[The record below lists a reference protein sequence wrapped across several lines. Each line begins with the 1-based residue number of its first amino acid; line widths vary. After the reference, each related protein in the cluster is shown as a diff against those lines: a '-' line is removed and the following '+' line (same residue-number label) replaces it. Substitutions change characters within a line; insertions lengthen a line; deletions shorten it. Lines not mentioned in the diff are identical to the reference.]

1 MKTEIY
7 WIDLPGPGRLAIMPR
22 PRGDDWLQGE
32 IESLKGMGVQSLVS
46 MLTAEEESHYGL
58 TREGL
63 TAQKHGL
70 RFHSHPVPDHQVPES
85 PEAAWTLARS
95 LADEFREGRAIAV
108 HCFAGI
114 GRSSLML
121 ACVLIS
127 LGLDAESAWEKLS
140 EARGFEVPDTR
151 EQRDWVLRLTP

>member
-32 IESLKGMGVQSLVS
+32 IDSLKQMGVQSLVS

-58 TREGL
+58 TREGP
-63 TAQKHGL
+63 TAQQKGL

-85 PEAAWTLARS
+85 PESAWTMARALAG
-95 LADEFREGRAIAV
+95 EFREGRAIAV

-121 ACVLIS
+121 ACILIS
-127 LGLDAESAWEKLS
+127 LGLDAESAWAKLS

-151 EQRDWVLRLTP
+151 EQRDWVLRGP